1 MRIDHVAVGRIMR
14 APQAIGPRLIRFAH
28 FGGDDD
34 GCGHGLALTVR
45 ARHRYHAVK
54 WTDISRVILNL
65 FQDNTRRLC
74 VILKQVQDDEL
85 CWRKENGTKK
95 PPGLAT
101 GRLFVF

>member
-1 MRIDHVAVGRIMR
+1 MR

-45 ARHRYHAVK
+45 ARHRYHTVK
-54 WTDISRVILNL
+54 WTDISGVILNL
-65 FQDNTRRLC
+65 FQDNMRRLC

-85 CWRKENGTKK
+85 CCAGKI
-95 PPGLAT
+95 
-101 GRLFVF
+101 

>member
-45 ARHRYHAVK
+45 ARHRYHTVK
-54 WTDISRVILNL
+54 WTDISGVILNL
-65 FQDNTRRLC
+65 FQD
-74 VILKQVQDDEL
+74 DEL
-85 CWRKENGTKK
+85 CCAGKIWHKK
-95 PPGLAT
+95 TARSCDGAAFCFSCRESLRFFSL
-101 GRLFVF
+101 G